1 MHKRPVDTFDRHP
14 LSAIWG
20 KEDQHIIDA
29 IAERL
34 RAREEV
40 PAIAVLKGEV
50 VDGWHRVQAA
60 KQAKVNLY
68 VRELSEDDDLA
79 QTVLNGNMLRRR
91 MTAIEATMKAIETL
105 QWAGKKLY
113 TQGGDR
119 SSNGQD
125 VHLKNEDIAS
135 MCGVSEKTVQRA
147 RQELDPDHKAARE
160 QKRLEKQQEREEQ
173 YREVQEAVDADE
185 RNRGHD
191 QAEAKQARAT
201 LAAYKA
207 ADDNPH
213 EAKDRIAEL
222 EDLLDQANAEKDKAW
237 IECDRLKRM
246 IDALQEQ
253 NAILRRQLNKQTK
266 DEEEAARKE
275 EEEEARQTAILIE
288 EEAVNMFGKNAA

>member
-29 IAERL
+29 IADRL

-40 PAIAVLKGEV
+40 PAIAVLNGEV
-50 VDGWHRVQAA
+50 VDRWHRVQAA

-147 RQELDPDHKAARE
+147 RQVLDPAHKAERE
-160 QKRLEKQQEREEQ
+160 QKRLEKEQERQEQ
-173 YREVQEAVDADE
+173 EQEAQEQEAQEAIDADE

-201 LAAYKA
+201 LDAYKA
-207 ADDNPH
+207 VDDNPS

-222 EDLLDQANAEKDKAW
+222 EDLLDQANAEK
-237 IECDRLKRM
+237 ITR
-246 IDALQEQ
+246 
-253 NAILRRQLNKQTK
+253 
-266 DEEEAARKE
+266 
-275 EEEEARQTAILIE
+275 
-288 EEAVNMFGKNAA
+288 GKNVID